1 MRISIINPII
11 FKLFLSYFSS
21 TKHPRLFSSSLNYR
35 EYFHLSTKHPEHVS
49 GWVGLDSNKK
59 KKRQGREC
67 ISFYISFFSLC
78 TSFQYF
84 VFFSEK
90 CFLWKRAFMQL
101 VREMLTWNERDAGP
115 RGVGEGEEVW
125 VRGGYFRNMK
135 NKKEY

>member
-59 KKRQGREC
+59 KKTRPWMYFFLHL
-67 ISFYISFFSLC
+67 IFFSLHILSVFC
-78 TSFQYF
+78 IFFGKMFSLEKSFYAIGKGD
-84 VFFSEK
+84 VDMKWEGCRATGSRRRRGSVSERRI
-90 CFLWKRAFMQL
+90 F
-101 VREMLTWNERDAGP
+101 
-115 RGVGEGEEVW
+115 
-125 VRGGYFRNMK
+125 
-135 NKKEY
+135 